1 MRIALLEDDN
11 DLAIEVRA
19 LLEGSGYDVALFG
32 DGIQLIRA
40 LARDHFD
47 LFVLDWYVPGMTGLD
62 VLLYL
67 RERLRLNSPVM
78 FLTSNSGE
86 EQVVAA
92 LSAGADD
99 YCAKPLRTQE
109 FLARVKSIQRRS
121 GPGSTTAPLAEVE
134 SIPGYAF
141 NAVQRTVEVDGQAVS
156 LTEKEFELA
165 CLLFQNVGAPL
176 SRSRIMSQ
184 VWGRDEDPNSRT
196 LDVHIS
202 WLRRK
207 LGLGA
212 DGRRM
217 RLMVI
222 HGYGYRLVK
231 LDGSEEAGS
240 EAGA

>member
-1 MRIALLEDDN
+1 MRIALLEDDA
-11 DLAIEVRA
+11 DLAAEVRA
-19 LLEGSGYDVALFG
+19 LLEGSGYEVVVFN

-40 LARDHFD
+40 LARDHFS

-62 VLLYL
+62 VLLYM
-67 RERLRLNSPVM
+67 RERLRLNAPVM

-99 YCAKPLRTQE
+99 YCAKPLRAQE
-109 FLARVKSIQRRS
+109 FLARVKSIQRRATPEAA
-121 GPGSTTAPLAEVE
+121 GGVAE
-134 SIPGYAF
+134 IDNIHGYTF
-141 NAVQRTVEVDGQAVS
+141 NSVQRTVAMDEHLIS

-165 CLLFQNVGAPL
+165 CLLFQNIGAPL

-231 LDGSEEAGS
+231 LDGSEETDS
-240 EAGA
+240 E

>member
-1 MRIALLEDDN
+1 MRIALLEDDS
-11 DLAIEVRA
+11 DLAREVRS
-19 LLEGSGYDVALFG
+19 LLEGSGYDVAVYA

-62 VLLYL
+62 VLRYL
-67 RERLRLNSPVM
+67 RERLRLSAPVM

-86 EQVVAA
+86 EEVVAA

-99 YCAKPLRTQE
+99 YCSKPLRGLE
-109 FLARVKSIQRRS
+109 FLARVRSVQRRS
-121 GPGSTTAPLAEVE
+121 QSGAGTAPLAEVD
-134 SIPGYAF
+134 SVHGYTF
-141 NAVQRTVEVDGQAVS
+141 NAVRRTVETDGEVLS

-231 LDGSEEAGS
+231 LDGTEGV
-240 EAGA
+240 GAE

>member
-1 MRIALLEDDN
+1 MRIALLEDDS

-19 LLEGSGYDVALFG
+19 LLEGAGYDVAVFG

-40 LARDHFD
+40 LSRDHFD

-86 EQVVAA
+86 DQVVAA

-99 YCAKPLRTQE
+99 YCPKPLRTQE

-121 GPGSTTAPLAEVE
+121 LPGNATAALADIEN
-134 SIPGYAF
+134 IPGYSF
-141 NAVQRTVEVDGQAVS
+141 SAVQRTVDVDGQPVS

-231 LDGSEEAGS
+231 LEGEEDGVTR
-240 EAGA
+240 